1 MVRKDNMKTERRKQ
15 LDYLQRL
22 REEKLPCSCGEVFCE
37 ADMRTP
43 ENVVG
48 GVVNCPGCG
57 KELSAQIELLT
68 GIRFWG
74 ATR

>member
-1 MVRKDNMKTERRKQ
+1 MKSERKKQ

-22 REEKLPCSCGEVFCE
+22 REEKLPCPYCGKVFCE
-37 ADMRTP
+37 ADMTP
-43 ENVVG
+43 EGMVG
-48 GVVNCPGCG
+48 SIVNCPGCG

-74 ATR
+74 ATK